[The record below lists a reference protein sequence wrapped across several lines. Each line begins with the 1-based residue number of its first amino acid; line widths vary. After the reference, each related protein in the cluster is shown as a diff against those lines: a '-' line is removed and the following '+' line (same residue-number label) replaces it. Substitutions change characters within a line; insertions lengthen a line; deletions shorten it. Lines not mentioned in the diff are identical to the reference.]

1 VEIFIIDSF
10 TRAALCYKNL
20 FSNRLQLTLVEM
32 KQQNSTS
39 FAPLEII
46 NPKAA
51 AYLSNPAKA
60 VFLYPFIG
68 RERSASEV
76 AREYM
81 ADLKAYLYQIERML
95 KLGLLR
101 HTRTKTRKGSP
112 IKYYRAVSDS
122 FFVALNAT
130 PLENLENMV
139 DAWSQSLQ
147 PLFLSSFVAALEAT
161 GQRWGVR
168 ISREPNG
175 QLLISPARNA
185 TTAHNP
191 LELDAP
197 AVLEGWFTD
206 LRLDHTDAKTLQ
218 HELVALYLRYLGRG
232 GAQRYIIRVAL
243 APMTSEDELPPAW

>member
-39 FAPLEII
+39 FSPLEIT

-76 AREYM
+76 ARAYKT
-81 ADLKAYLYQIERML
+81 DLKAYLYQIERML
-95 KLGLLR
+95 KLKLLLQ
-101 HTRTKTRKGSP
+101 TRTKTRKGSP

-122 FFVALNAT
+122 FFVALKAT
-130 PLENLENMV
+130 PLESLENML

-147 PLFLSSFVAALEAT
+147 PLFLTSFVAALEAT

-168 ISREPNG
+168 IAREDNG
-175 QLLISPARNA
+175 QLLISPASSA
-185 TTAHNP
+185 TTAYNP
-191 LELDAP
+191 LEMDAP

-206 LRLDHTDAKTLQ
+206 LRLDHADAKAMQ

-232 GAQRYIIRVAL
+232 GSQRYIIRMAL

>member
-1 VEIFIIDSF
+1 MQF
-10 TRAALCYKNL
+10 KNH
-20 FSNRLQLTLVEM
+20 FSNRLQRKLVEM
-32 KQQNSTS
+32 KQRNSTS
-39 FAPLEII
+39 FSPLEIT
-46 NPKAA
+46 NAKAA

-68 RERSASEV
+68 RERNASEV

-81 ADLKAYLYQIERML
+81 ADLKAYLYQIERMQQ
-95 KLGLLR
+95 LGLLL
-101 HTRTKTRKGSP
+101 HTRSQIRKGSP

-122 FFVALNAT
+122 FFVPLSAT
-130 PLENLENMV
+130 PLETLENML

-147 PLFLSSFVAALEAT
+147 PVFLKSFIAALEST

-168 ISREPNG
+168 IAREENG
-175 QLLISPARNA
+175 QLQIAPASNVITAFNA
-185 TTAHNP
+185 
-191 LELDAP
+191 LDQDVP

-206 LRLDHTDAKTLQ
+206 LRLDHSDAKILQ

-232 GAQRYIIRVAL
+232 GAQRYIIRMAL

>member
-1 VEIFIIDSF
+1 LYF
-10 TRAALCYKNL
+10 KNNFHNSL
-20 FSNRLQLTLVEM
+20 SATLVEM
-32 KQQNSTS
+32 KPQNSTS
-39 FAPLEII
+39 FVPIEIT

-76 AREYM
+76 AREYKI
-81 ADLKAYLYQIERML
+81 DLKAYLYQIKRML
-95 KLGLLR
+95 KLKLLL
-101 HTRTKTRKGSP
+101 HTREETRKGSP

-130 PLENLENMV
+130 PLESLEKMV

-147 PLFLSSFVAALEAT
+147 PLFLTSFVAALEAT
-161 GQRWGVR
+161 RQRWGVR
-168 ISREPNG
+168 IAREPNG
-175 QLLISPARNA
+175 QLLISPASSA
-185 TTAHNP
+185 TTAYNP

-206 LRLDHTDAKTLQ
+206 LRLDHADAKAMQ
-218 HELVALYLRYLGRG
+218 HELLALYLGYVGRS
-232 GAQRYIIRVAL
+232 GAQRYIIRMAL

>member
-1 VEIFIIDSF
+1 
-10 TRAALCYKNL
+10 
-20 FSNRLQLTLVEM
+20 M
-32 KQQNSTS
+32 KPQNSTS
-39 FAPLEII
+39 FAPLEIT

-51 AYLSNPAKA
+51 AYLCHPGKA

-68 RERSASEV
+68 REHSASEV
-76 AREYM
+76 AREYKI
-81 ADLKAYLYQIERML
+81 DLKAYLYQIEQMQ
-95 KLGLLR
+95 KLNLLR
-101 HTRTKTRKGSP
+101 HTRTQTRKGNP

-122 FFVALNAT
+122 FFVPLKAT
-130 PLENLENMV
+130 PLESLENMV

-168 ISREPNG
+168 IAREENG
-175 QLLISPARNA
+175 QLLISPASSPA
-185 TTAHNP
+185 TAYNP

-206 LRLDHTDAKTLQ
+206 LRLDPADAKAMQ

-232 GAQRYIIRVAL
+232 GTQRYIIRMAL
-243 APMTSEDELPPAW
+243 APMTNEDDLPPAW

>member
-1 VEIFIIDSF
+1 
-10 TRAALCYKNL
+10 
-20 FSNRLQLTLVEM
+20 M
-32 KQQNSTS
+32 KPQNSTS
-39 FAPLEII
+39 FAPLEITD
-46 NPKAA
+46 PKAA
-51 AYLSNPAKA
+51 AYLSNPSKA

-95 KLGLLR
+95 KLGLLL
-101 HTRTKTRKGSP
+101 HTRKETRKGSP

-130 PLENLENMV
+130 PLESLENMV

-147 PLFLSSFVAALEAT
+147 PLFLTSFVAALEAT

-168 ISREPNG
+168 IAREENG
-175 QLLISPARNA
+175 QLLISPASGPEKA
-185 TTAHNP
+185 YNP
-191 LELDAP
+191 LEADAP

-206 LRLDHTDAKTLQ
+206 LRLDHVDAKALQ
-218 HELVALYLRYLGRG
+218 HELVALYLRYLGRS
-232 GAQRYIIRVAL
+232 GAQRYIIRMSL